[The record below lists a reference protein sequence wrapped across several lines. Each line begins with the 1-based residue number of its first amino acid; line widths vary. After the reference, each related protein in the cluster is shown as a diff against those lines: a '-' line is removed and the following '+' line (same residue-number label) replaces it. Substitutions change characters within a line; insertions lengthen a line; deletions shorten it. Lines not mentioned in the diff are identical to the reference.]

1 MFELADSGSSGDLPL
16 LCSPLLLSLPLALS
30 LPPSLSSSLSLSPFH
45 LLCDSPVPCCIG
57 STGVRPRRYSK
68 AHTTF
73 PTATPFDLSL
83 PSLPTYTRS
92 SPLSLAICILLDSFP
107 QEVSSSFPFL
117 LFSSSPF
124 PSPRVKNSLSRFPL
138 TSPLILPLSRSGNRE
153 NGAIGAWAAR
163 ALLVPLPGGASVDLP
178 LPVHLCR
185 SILSRPVARACG
197 QGAPLP
203 TIATLLFTT
212 PYDSLAQM
220 TRATLCNIYVCV
232 WIGTKMRCTF
242 MHV

>member
-30 LPPSLSSSLSLSPFH
+30 LFLPPSPSLSLSYLFH

-83 PSLPTYTRS
+83 PSLSTCTRLYS
-92 SPLSLAICILLDSFP
+92 LSLSLSMYPPRLLSTGG
-107 QEVSSSFPFL
+107 L
-117 LFSSSPF
+117 LFLFFCFLPR
-124 PSPRVKNSLSRFPL
+124 PSLPLRVKNAVSRFFLDKPALSLS
-138 TSPLILPLSRSGNRE
+138 LSFSLSFGE

-163 ALLVPLPGGASVDLP
+163 ALLVPLPGGASADLP

-212 PYDSLAQM
+212 PT
-220 TRATLCNIYVCV
+220 TRSP
-232 WIGTKMRCTF
+232 K
-242 MHV
+242 

>member
-92 SPLSLAICILLDSFP
+92 SPLSLAMYPPRTPFHRRSPL
-107 QEVSSSFPFL
+107 PFL
-117 LFSSSPF
+117 FFSFLPR
-124 PSPRVKNSLSRFPL
+124 PS
-138 TSPLILPLSRSGNRE
+138 LPL
-153 NGAIGAWAAR
+153 
-163 ALLVPLPGGASVDLP
+163 ALRIPCLASP
-178 LPVHLCR
+178 
-185 SILSRPVARACG
+185 
-197 QGAPLP
+197 
-203 TIATLLFTT
+203 
-212 PYDSLAQM
+212 
-220 TRATLCNIYVCV
+220 
-232 WIGTKMRCTF
+232 
-242 MHV
+242 

>member
-30 LPPSLSSSLSLSPFH
+30 LPPSLSSLSLSHLSTCYATLLCHAASAAQVCGHVGTRKRTPPSQRLHLSTFLFLLSQPTHALPLSLSL
-45 LLCDSPVPCCIG
+45 
-57 STGVRPRRYSK
+57 
-68 AHTTF
+68 
-73 PTATPFDLSL
+73 
-83 PSLPTYTRS
+83 
-92 SPLSLAICILLDSFP
+92 CILLDSFP

>member
-92 SPLSLAICILLDSFP
+92 SPLSLSLAMYPPRLLSTGG
-107 QEVSSSFPFL
+107 L
-117 LFSSSPF
+117 LFLSFSSLFFLALPF
-124 PSPRVKNSLSRFPL
+124 PSR
-138 TSPLILPLSRSGNRE
+138 
-153 NGAIGAWAAR
+153 
-163 ALLVPLPGGASVDLP
+163 
-178 LPVHLCR
+178 
-185 SILSRPVARACG
+185 
-197 QGAPLP
+197 
-203 TIATLLFTT
+203 
-212 PYDSLAQM
+212 
-220 TRATLCNIYVCV
+220 
-232 WIGTKMRCTF
+232 
-242 MHV
+242 

>member
-1 MFELADSGSSGDLPL
+1 MGISLSSVPL
-16 LCSPLLLSLPLALS
+16 SCSLFPSLSLF
-30 LPPSLSSSLSLSPFH
+30 LPPSPPLSLSHLSTCYATLLCHAASAAQVCGHVGTRKRTPPSQRLHLSTFLFLLSQPTHALPLSLSLS
-45 LLCDSPVPCCIG
+45 L
-57 STGVRPRRYSK
+57 
-68 AHTTF
+68 
-73 PTATPFDLSL
+73 
-83 PSLPTYTRS
+83 
-92 SPLSLAICILLDSFP
+92 CILLDSFP

>member
-16 LCSPLLLSLPLALS
+16 LCPPLLLSLPLDLS
-30 LPPSLSSSLSLSPFH
+30 LSLILPPSPFLSLSHLFH

-83 PSLPTYTRS
+83 PSLSTCTRS
-92 SPLSLAICILLDSFP
+92 LFPSLSLSLCILLDSFP

-117 LFSSSPF
+117 LFSSLPF
-124 PSPRVKNSLSRFPL
+124 PLRVKNSASRFFLDEPA
-138 TSPLILPLSRSGNRE
+138 LSLSFSLSFGERNRE

-163 ALLVPLPGGASVDLP
+163 ALLVPLPGGASADLP

-185 SILSRPVARACG
+185 SILSRPVARA
-197 QGAPLP
+197 
-203 TIATLLFTT
+203 
-212 PYDSLAQM
+212 
-220 TRATLCNIYVCV
+220 
-232 WIGTKMRCTF
+232 
-242 MHV
+242 

>member
-92 SPLSLAICILLDSFP
+92 SPLSLAMYPPRLLSTGG
-107 QEVSSSFPFL
+107 L
-117 LFSSSPF
+117 LFLSFSSLFFLALPF
-124 PSPRVKNSLSRFPL
+124 PSR
-138 TSPLILPLSRSGNRE
+138 
-153 NGAIGAWAAR
+153 
-163 ALLVPLPGGASVDLP
+163 
-178 LPVHLCR
+178 
-185 SILSRPVARACG
+185 
-197 QGAPLP
+197 
-203 TIATLLFTT
+203 
-212 PYDSLAQM
+212 
-220 TRATLCNIYVCV
+220 
-232 WIGTKMRCTF
+232 
-242 MHV
+242 